1 MERAAEY
8 AAQGAT
14 VVPYSPEKDESD
26 LELAIAY
33 AADAK
38 ADELVLLGI
47 LGGPRFDHELANTL
61 LIAAETYRG
70 RLRAVHGDVTVR
82 ALHGGERLELEGTAG
97 DVVTLLAVRGDAE
110 AYERIDSATRSP
122 ARPCDSAR
130 RADSRTSCVLGAWVA
145 CDHGVCSSSK
155 RALEVS
161 RECSRS
167 WRTVDIVV
175 TAAIAV
181 AFGVVFW
188 AWNALWA
195 AATPAFAAVPPL
207 QNVLYGTW
215 LAAGVVA
222 GLVVQKPGAAL
233 FAELVA
239 ASVSLILGS
248 QWGLDAALSGL
259 FQGAGAEL
267 AFALF
272 RYRRWDLFAAVLA
285 AILSAVGAWVHDT
298 PLYYAHFRDGSVS
311 SAVHG
316 VSAVVI
322 AGSVRG
328 GSRHW
333 CRPGARTVPIGPEQ
347 QRI

>member
-1 MERAAEY
+1 
-8 AAQGAT
+8 
-14 VVPYSPEKDESD
+14 V
-26 LELAIAY
+26 
-33 AADAK
+33 
-38 ADELVLLGI
+38 
-47 LGGPRFDHELANTL
+47 N
-61 LIAAETYRG
+61 
-70 RLRAVHGDVTVR
+70 
-82 ALHGGERLELEGTAG
+82 
-97 DVVTLLAVRGDAE
+97 
-110 AYERIDSATRSP
+110 
-122 ARPCDSAR
+122 
-130 RADSRTSCVLGAWVA
+130 
-145 CDHGVCSSSK
+145 SSM
-155 RALEVS
+155 
-161 RECSRS
+161 S

-195 AATPAFAAVPPL
+195 AATPAFLALPPA
-207 QNVLYGTW
+207 QNILYGTW

-272 RYRRWDLFAAVLA
+272 RYRRWDVVAALLA
-285 AILSAVGAWVHDT
+285 AALAAVGAWIHDT
-298 PLYYAHFRDGSVS
+298 PLYYAELPLTDQLVIGVFMLI
-311 SAVHG
+311 SAI
-316 VSAVVI
+316 VI
-322 AGSVRG
+322 AGV
-328 GSRHW
+328 GSWWLTRALAQTGVLAQFPSG
-333 CRPGARTVPIGPEQ
+333 RSQ